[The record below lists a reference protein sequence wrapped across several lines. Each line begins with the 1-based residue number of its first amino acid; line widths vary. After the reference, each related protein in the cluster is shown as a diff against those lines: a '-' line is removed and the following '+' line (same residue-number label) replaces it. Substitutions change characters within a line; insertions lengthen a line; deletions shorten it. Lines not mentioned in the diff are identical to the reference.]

1 MTRLLI
7 NFFLSLC
14 FFLFKG
20 HSHLYASVDQ
30 NYVYRSML
38 QHSENTV
45 HIRIADVRSDQAMIN
60 NKPASGAKKEKIKA
74 TEVEDE
80 EESLSGRK
88 HLEISHYYH
97 FDPLEPAVY
106 YNYLKNPL
114 PFCNHF
120 SYLFSDKFI
129 VHRVIRV

>member
-14 FFLFKG
+14 FFLLRG
-20 HSHLYASVDQ
+20 HGHLYAGTDQ
-30 NYVYRSML
+30 DYVYRSML

-45 HIRIADVRSDQAMIN
+45 HICIAHVRSDHAVIN
-60 NKPASGAKKEKIKA
+60 SKPPSGAKKEKMKA

-88 HLEISHYYH
+88 HLQLSNYYH
-97 FDPLEPAVY
+97 LDPLEPAVY
-106 YNYLKNPL
+106 FNYLKHPL
-114 PFCNHF
+114 PFCIHF
-120 SYLFSDKFI
+120 SYSSSDKFI
-129 VHRVIRV
+129 MHRVIRV